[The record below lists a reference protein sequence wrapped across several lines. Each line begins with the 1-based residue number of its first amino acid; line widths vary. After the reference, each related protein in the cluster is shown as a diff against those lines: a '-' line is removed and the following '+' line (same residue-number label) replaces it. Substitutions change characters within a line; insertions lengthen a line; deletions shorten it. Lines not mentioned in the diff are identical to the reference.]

1 MAYRSNESVSATG
14 HRLDK
19 ARPVGRIAQCIPQP
33 TDRSI
38 EAVVKIDKGIRRPQ
52 FAPQL
57 LASDYFA
64 RVLQQSDQ
72 NLKGLFLQS
81 DLRSVSAQFTC
92 SQVQFEH
99 TEPSRRITVNRNQRL
114 TP

>member
-1 MAYRSNESVSATG
+1 MGPLGGVAEYLA
-14 HRLDK
+14 K
-19 ARPVGRIAQCIPQP
+19 ARNRIVQAM
-33 TDRSI
+33 I
-38 EAVVKIDKGIRRPQ
+38 EIDKGVGGPNLRS
-52 FAPQL
+52 QL